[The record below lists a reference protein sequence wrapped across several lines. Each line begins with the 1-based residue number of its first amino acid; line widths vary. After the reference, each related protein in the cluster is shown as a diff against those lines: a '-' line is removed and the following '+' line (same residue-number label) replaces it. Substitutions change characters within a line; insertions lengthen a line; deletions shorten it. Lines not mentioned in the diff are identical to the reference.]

1 MLIHQSFYQENQDAI
16 SLLQNLYKMF
26 CFLQILQS
34 YQPMLGTLNQ
44 MHNVCMS
51 PLHIFS
57 KVYLKVLVKQYLP
70 V

>member
-1 MLIHQSFYQENQDAI
+1 MLTHQSFYQENQDTI

-44 MHNVCMS
+44 MRNVCMS

>member
-1 MLIHQSFYQENQDAI
+1 MLTHQSFYQENQDTI
-16 SLLQNLYKMF
+16 SLLQNLYKIF

-44 MHNVCMS
+44 MRNVCMS